1 MLTSK
6 AIIIFGGTGDL
17 SYRKLYPALY
27 DLYKLGKLSQD
38 FKILGIG
45 RREYDDKEY
54 SEIIRPW
61 VKKFSRLEYKDEEFE
76 SFCRII
82 KYYMMDFSD
91 EDKYNEL
98 GEYFGKSGLTK
109 DIICY
114 YAVSPEYFMPI
125 TTGLSKIVDDIE
137 NIKIIIEKPFGKDI
151 KSAEELNKKLRAYIK
166 DENIYYIDH
175 YLGKEMLL
183 NIMTIRFF
191 NSMFNGVWNNNFID
205 NIQINV
211 FEDIGVESRGGY
223 YDKAGAIAD
232 MLQNHLFQIL
242 SIVAMD
248 EPEDFDT
255 KNIKESQTKIFKQL
269 RKFPKEEIDDYIVLG
284 QYKNYRDEDKV
295 DKNSTTETYVAA
307 KVFVDN
313 ERWMDVPFY
322 LRTGKKLKTREIEII
337 IQFKPTKNAIKMVAA
352 DYANADLTKIFENNY
367 LSIRIQPDEGIN
379 LRFNVKK
386 TGSTDEIDIANLNY
400 CQSCLTENV
409 INTPQAYERLLESSI
424 KSNRTL
430 FSTWEQIQV
439 SWEYMDEVL
448 KMYRGH
454 SNKLY
459 EYEQGSFG
467 PKEADEILKK
477 DGRKWIYTQE

>member
-1 MLTSK
+1 LVVLGARFSDRV
-6 AIIIFGGTGDL
+6 TGNTKSFAKRAKILHIDIDPAEINKNIKVDL
-17 SYRKLYPALY
+17 S
-27 DLYKLGKLSQD
+27 
-38 FKILGIG
+38 
-45 RREYDDKEY
+45 
-54 SEIIRPW
+54 
-61 VKKFSRLEYKDEEFE
+61 
-76 SFCRII
+76 
-82 KYYMMDFSD
+82 
-91 EDKYNEL
+91 
-98 GEYFGKSGLTK
+98 
-109 DIICY
+109 
-114 YAVSPEYFMPI
+114 
-125 TTGLSKIVDDIE
+125 IE
-137 NIKIIIEKPFGKDI
+137 GDI
-151 KSAEELNKKLRAYIK
+151 KDVLKELNKKLRAYIK

-223 YDKAGAIAD
+223 YDKAGAITD

-255 KNIKESQTKIFKQL
+255 KNIKDAQTKIFKQL

-337 IQFKPTKNAIKMVAA
+337 IQFKPTKNAIKMVTT

-448 KMYRGH
+448 KMYMGH